1 MISTLSLMISLVI
14 GAASFAHDGVKP
26 FRVVFSGISHMPVV
40 PTYARILFVLFC
52 KQIDR
57 L

>member
-40 PTYARILFVLFC
+40 PTYARILFCAFC